1 MEPVTVEGFSGFW
14 SATAPDAGRIRLA
27 PFAEHRVAEIIELTC
42 ARLPHMP
49 AVEVRW
55 VFEAGEKLQGRTVVE
70 ALDQHD
76 NLVGWAVTAHPV
88 FAPAGRSFLRVLVSA
103 EHEGHGLGSALR
115 AAVID
120 RVPRGTTMLVT
131 GVYDDEPRSLEVARH
146 WGFSM
151 VEHAIES
158 ELRLV
163 DLPEPVLPDG
173 VTLQEAPD
181 FAFDDR
187 DAVEAMLQ
195 RSQTNPEAE
204 QGWVFDLA
212 KLASF
217 VGEDEAPVCVLARL
231 DGVPAGIT
239 TGSVADGALTI
250 SYSGID
256 PTLRGRGLM
265 RLVKQR
271 AHIMAARAGATVS
284 RTHNEEHN
292 AGIRHVNAQ
301 LGYSVTSGVYRMST
315 PFGD

>member
-1 MEPVTVEGFSGFW
+1 MEPVTIEGFSGFR
-14 SATAPDAGRIRLA
+14 SATAPDAGSIRLA
-27 PFAEHRVAEIIELTC
+27 PFAEHRVAEIVELTC

-49 AVEVRW
+49 AVEARW

-158 ELRLV
+158 ELPLV

-173 VTLQEAPD
+173 VTLHEAPD

-187 DAVEAMLQ
+187 DAVEGMLQ

-217 VGEDEAPVCVLARL
+217 VGEDEVPVCVLARL

-256 PTLRGRGLM
+256 PPLRGRGLM

-271 AHIMAARAGATVS
+271 AHIVAALAGATVS

-301 LGYSVTSGVYRMST
+301 LGYAVTSGTYRMSA
-315 PFGD
+315 PFGA